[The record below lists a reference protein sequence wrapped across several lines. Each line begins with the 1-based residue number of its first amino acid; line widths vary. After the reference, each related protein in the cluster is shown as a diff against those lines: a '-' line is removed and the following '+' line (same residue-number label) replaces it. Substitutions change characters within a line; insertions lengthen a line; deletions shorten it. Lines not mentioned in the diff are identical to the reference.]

1 MKVKE
6 IIKDMKDID
15 ENICDYDIYRYTDNN
30 NKKLHTDYIQA
41 IYEDYENLEVK
52 EYYILDEKEYNETIL
67 ANSSI
72 KADFKEWFNDENAKI
87 LVIIVE

>member
-6 IIKDMKDID
+6 IIKDIK
-15 ENICDYDIYRYTDNN
+15 NINKNIYDYDIYRYIDNN

-52 EYYILDEKEYNETIL
+52 EYYILSEQEYDETIL

-72 KADFKEWFNDENAKI
+72 TANFYEYFNNKNAKI

>member
-6 IIKDMKDID
+6 IIKDMKNID
-15 ENICDYDIYRYTDNN
+15 KNIYDYDIYRYIDNN

-41 IYEDYENLEVK
+41 IYENYENMEVK
-52 EYYILDEKEYNETIL
+52 EYYILGEQEYDDTIL
-67 ANSSI
+67 ANSSYY
-72 KADFKEWFNDENAKI
+72 ADFGSWCGNKNAKI